1 MAFLS
6 QPTYCYLND
15 SSKLSSLATELQ
27 VTDSQQNC
35 ECSSEIQQNT
45 SVTYQST
52 TAHFES
58 FSQPI
63 SIDNMILNSQIQ
75 ITQNPNSQFSS
86 QFSSQLATAS
96 QSPLLKL
103 VKRLTRLF
111 VHTNAEN
118 CTEELKKIFHKS
130 MFDYKVT
137 ITNMRQRQITVIT
150 SDKRQTPLS
159 FKVNL
164 IEMNSKNEVLLDF
177 RLSKGDGLEFKK
189 IFIKIKNSLGHIA
202 CKRYVFINSNGC
214 CDDRR
219 NMH

>member
-15 SSKLSSLATELQ
+15 SSKLSTLATELQ

-137 ITNMRQRQITVIT
+137 ITNIRINVRLRCRLRSIWSRWIPKM
-150 SDKRQTPLS
+150 KS
-159 FKVNL
+159 F
-164 IEMNSKNEVLLDF
+164 
-177 RLSKGDGLEFKK
+177 
-189 IFIKIKNSLGHIA
+189 
-202 CKRYVFINSNGC
+202 
-214 CDDRR
+214 
-219 NMH
+219 